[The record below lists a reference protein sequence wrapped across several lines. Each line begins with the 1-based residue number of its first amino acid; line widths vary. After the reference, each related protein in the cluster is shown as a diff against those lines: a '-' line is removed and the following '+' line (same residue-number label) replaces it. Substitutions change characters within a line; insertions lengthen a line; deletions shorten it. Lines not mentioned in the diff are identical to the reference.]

1 MRIALPAGT
10 SEIGIDFV
18 QTGEVA
24 EEAIMGATGGF
35 EAWVEI
41 ASLEEALIADD
52 GRAHGAVLVRTGAQ
66 EEGFL
71 MPESEAHSLIV

>member
-1 MRIALPAGT
+1 MRIALFAGT

-18 QTGEVA
+18 QTGEIA
-24 EEAIMGATGGF
+24 NEAVMGATGGF
-35 EAWVEI
+35 AARVEI

-52 GRAHGAVLVRTGAQ
+52 GRSHRAVLVRTGAQ
-66 EEGFL
+66 QEWFL

>member
-18 QTGEVA
+18 KTGEVA

-66 EEGFL
+66 EEWFL

>member
-1 MRIALPAGT
+1 
-10 SEIGIDFV
+10 
-18 QTGEVA
+18 
-24 EEAIMGATGGF
+24 MGATGGF

-52 GRAHGAVLVRTGAQ
+52 GRAHRPVLVCTGAQ
-66 EEGFL
+66 QEWFL